1 MITPPT
7 RTSRWPA
14 RLGAALSLVLVAG
27 GIHLASGVGVTSAAA
42 DISSPLMIPIRG
54 GTAAV
59 DPETLAVTFVPTSG
73 PPVVW
78 SAPTPSD
85 LGHPMPPMVGGEGT
99 LSWGYANS
107 DLRVSVS
114 EQDGRLGIELDS
126 PTNRTIS
133 WPVTA
138 TEPTTQSIEFPNGE
152 GQSIPV
158 DDKFWWSGDA
168 HLTNDPWNMTDNF
181 TMPFWG
187 TTLAGAGVS
196 YIVDADTDIGTQ
208 VAFAPKNDRL
218 TASAEHSFDSTLQT
232 STFRVAM
239 AATDGNPVAAAQ
251 DYRRLLLSRGGIT
264 TLDEKIAKNP
274 ETQKLIGAFHGY
286 LWGDGDDPKIVG
298 RLQELGIRNAWLG
311 YNTDVASMSPETVQA
326 VKDAGYLAAPYDSW
340 ENAQDPASSDSST
353 SVWPGDIWPKGCATD
368 AAGNPL
374 VGFGGRGCTL
384 STSAMATAEA
394 EKGVLTDRVGKLSAN
409 GVNSYFLDVDATGDL
424 ARDFTPD
431 HPQTQAEDR
440 QNRIDRL
447 SKLSAGGFSDGKP
460 LVVGSEKAE
469 WWANPGLSF
478 SHGSSTALSNA
489 IWMLQKDKK
498 QWGTYWPAE
507 RPTFFFKPVKLS
519 DSLAK
524 EMVDP
529 RFRVPLY
536 ETVLHDSVVSTD
548 RWEMGLYKFQGLE
561 NERILVNLLNN
572 TPAML
577 SLDHRLLDE
586 HGQQIAAMQ
595 AFFTV
600 LQDAAG
606 TDPMTS
612 FERLS
617 PDVQR
622 TTFGDEDAPPSLTVT
637 ANFGT
642 TDSPEA
648 PAGCA
653 VATRGD
659 QTPQTFC
666 PSSQAN

>member
-7 RTSRWPA
+7 RTHRWSA
-14 RLGAALSLVLVAG
+14 RLGATLSLALVAG
-27 GIHLASGVGVTSAAA
+27 GIHLASGMGESPAAA
-42 DISSPLMIPIRG
+42 DVSAPLTIPIDG
-54 GTAAV
+54 GAAAI
-59 DPETLAVTFVPTSG
+59 DPGTLAVTFVPTSG

-85 LGHPMPPMVGGEGT
+85 LGQPTSLAVGGEGT

-107 DLRVSVS
+107 DLRVQVS
-114 EQDGRLGIELDS
+114 KQDGRLGIELDS
-126 PTNRTIS
+126 PTNRAIT

-138 TEPTTQSIEFPNGE
+138 TESTTRSIEFPNGE

-158 DDKFWWSGDA
+158 DDQFWWSEDA
-168 HLTNDPWNMTDNF
+168 QLTQNPWNMTDNF

-187 TTLAGAGVS
+187 TTLADSGVS

-208 VAFAPKNDRL
+208 VTFAPKNDRL
-218 TASAEHSFDSTLQT
+218 TASAEHTFDSTLQT
-232 STFRVAM
+232 SKFRVTM

-264 TLDEKIAKNP
+264 TLDEKIAANP
-274 ETQKLIGAFHGY
+274 ENRKLIGAFHGY
-286 LWGDGDDPKIVG
+286 LWGDGDDPTIIG
-298 RLQELGIRNAWLG
+298 RLQDLGIRNAWLG
-311 YNTDVASMSPETVQA
+311 YNTGTTSMSPATVKA
-326 VKDAGYLAAPYDSW
+326 ANDAGYLAAPYDTW
-340 ENAQDPASSDSST
+340 ENAQDPASSDSLT
-353 SVWPGDIWPKGCATD
+353 SVWPGDIWPNGCVTD
-368 AAGNPL
+368 ANG
-374 VGFGGRGCTL
+374 VSRKGFQGRGCTL
-384 STSAMATAEA
+384 SSSAMATAEA
-394 EKGVLTDRVGKLSAN
+394 EKGVITDRVRQLSAN
-409 GVNSYFLDVDATGDL
+409 GVTSYFLDVDSTGDL
-424 ARDFTPD
+424 AHDFTPS
-431 HPQTQAEDR
+431 HPQTRAEDR

-447 SKLSAGGFSDGKP
+447 GKLAAGQFSDGKP

-469 WWANPGLSF
+469 WWANHALSY
-478 SHGSSTALSNA
+478 SHGSSTALSTG

-498 QWGTYWPAE
+498 QWGAYWPDE
-507 RPTFFFKPVKLS
+507 LPTFFFKPVKLS
-519 DSLAK
+519 DALAK

-548 RWEMGLYKFQGLE
+548 RWEMGLYKFEGLE
-561 NERILVNLLNN
+561 KERTLVNLLNN

-606 TDPMTS
+606 TDPLTS
-612 FERLS
+612 FERIS

-622 TTFGDEDAPPSLTVT
+622 TTFGDEDAPASLTVT
-637 ANFGT
+637 VNFGS
-642 TDSPEA
+642 TDAPEA
-648 PAGCA
+648 AAGCA
-653 VATRGD
+653 VATVAGH
-659 QTPQTFC
+659 TPQTFC
-666 PSSQAN
+666 P